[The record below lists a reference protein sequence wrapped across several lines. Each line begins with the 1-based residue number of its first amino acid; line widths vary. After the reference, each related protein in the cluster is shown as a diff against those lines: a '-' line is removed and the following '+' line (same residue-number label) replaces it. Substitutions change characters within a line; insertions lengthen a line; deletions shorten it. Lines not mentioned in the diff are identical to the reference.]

1 VANRKAQEKINF
13 AELIA
18 IGEAAE
24 ALKLPQH
31 VLRFWET
38 RFRQLNPVKRAGGRR
53 FYRPSDVSLL
63 KTIRHLLYQE
73 GYTIRGVQKIL
84 KERGVEAVILQ
95 VTEAQQRIED
105 LDVLPQSTG
114 NVAETAEIPEQSSF
128 NLEAPLSKN
137 SERIEPHIEVPAPA
151 PSVELE
157 PLHSPSNQP
166 LQGSWADL
174 SLIPTSTLDEK
185 ALTVAETQSL
195 QKALSEIEECKR
207 LLLLARRSHDADCQA
222 DLG

>member
-1 VANRKAQEKINF
+1 MANRKAQEKINF

-53 FYRPSDVSLL
+53 FYRPSDVALL
-63 KTIRHLLYQE
+63 KTIRHLLYQD

-84 KERGVEAVILQ
+84 KERGVESVILQ

-105 LDVLPQSTG
+105 LSDLPQIMG
-114 NVAETAEIPEQSSF
+114 NAAKSAEIPEQSSF
-128 NLEAPLSKN
+128 NLEVVLSTN
-137 SERIEPHIEVPAPA
+137 NERIEPHIEVPAPA
-151 PSVELE
+151 PLVELA
-157 PLHSPSNQP
+157 PPHSSSSQP
-166 LQGSWADL
+166 LKGSWADL
-174 SLIPTSTLDEK
+174 SLISTSILEGK
-185 ALTVAETQSL
+185 ALTVTETQTL

-207 LLLLARRSHDADCQA
+207 LLLLARRSHDTDCQA

>member
-1 VANRKAQEKINF
+1 MANRKAQEKINF
-13 AELIA
+13 ADLLA

-105 LDVLPQSTG
+105 LDILPQSTG
-114 NVAETAEIPEQSSF
+114 NVAETAQIPEQSSF
-128 NLEAPLSKN
+128 NLEAPLSTT
-137 SERIEPHIEVPAPA
+137 SERIEPHIEVPAHA
-151 PSVELE
+151 PSVELA
-157 PLHSPSNQP
+157 PLYSSSNQP

-174 SLIPTSTLDEK
+174 SLIPTSVLEGK
-185 ALTVAETQSL
+185 ALTIAETQSL

>member
-1 VANRKAQEKINF
+1 MANRKAQEKINF
-13 AELIA
+13 AELLA

-105 LDVLPQSTG
+105 LDILPQSTG
-114 NVAETAEIPEQSSF
+114 NVAESGEIPEQSSF
-128 NLEAPLSKN
+128 NLEAPLSTN

-151 PSVELE
+151 PSVELAQ
-157 PLHSPSNQP
+157 LHSSSNQP

-174 SLIPTSTLDEK
+174 SFIPTSALEGK
-185 ALTVAETQSL
+185 ALTIAETQSL

>member
-13 AELIA
+13 AELLA

-114 NVAETAEIPEQSSF
+114 NAAESAQIPEQSSF
-128 NLEAPLSKN
+128 NLEAPLSTN
-137 SERIEPHIEVPAPA
+137 SERIEPHIEVPAHA
-151 PSVELE
+151 PSVELA
-157 PLHSPSNQP
+157 PLHSSSNQP

-174 SLIPTSTLDEK
+174 SLIPTSVLEGK
-185 ALTVAETQSL
+185 ALTIAETQSL